1 MKEKSPY
8 SGTQAVLRAI
18 ALLKTFSDAQP
29 EWSLGQLA
37 RAVGLNKTTAYR
49 LLSALE
55 SERMLAR
62 NPATGAYRLG
72 PEAIAL
78 GGRALR
84 SNDLR
89 FASQGE
95 LEDLAQRVGEAASL
109 EILVGNQVMILAE
122 VPSSHLVATWQ
133 SVGTRFPAHATSTG
147 KLLLAYLSEAERA
160 GILQPPLAR
169 LTEKT
174 ITDLDELERQLAQV
188 RAQGFATADGEME
201 PGYVAVSA
209 PVHNHEGQVVAA
221 VSVGGPNIR
230 LSPQRLPEVISLVEA
245 TADRI
250 SGRLGWVGGSQPA
263 AARPVTVF
271 NATHLRKER

>member
-1 MKEKSPY
+1 MEEKNPY

-18 ALLKTFSDAQP
+18 ALLKTFSDTQP
-29 EWSLGQLA
+29 EWSLNQLA
-37 RAVGLNKTTAYR
+37 RAARLNKTTAYR

-55 SERMLAR
+55 SERLVTR
-62 NPATGAYRLG
+62 NSATGAYRLG

-109 EILVGNQVMILAE
+109 EILVGSQVMILAE
-122 VPSSHLVATWQ
+122 VPSSYLVATWQ

-147 KLLLAYLSEAERA
+147 KLLLAYLGEPERA
-160 GILQPPLAR
+160 KILQPPLAR
-169 LTEKT
+169 LTDKT
-174 ITDLDELERQLAQV
+174 ITDLDELEQQLAQV
-188 RAQGFATADGEME
+188 RAQGFATAEGEME

-221 VSVGGPNIR
+221 VSIGGPDIR
-230 LSPQRLPEVISLVEA
+230 LYPQRLPEVIALVKA
-245 TADRI
+245 TAERI
-250 SGRLGWVGGSQPA
+250 SSRLGWIDSSQPA
-263 AARPVTVF
+263 DSHHVTMLNAR
-271 NATHLRKER
+271 HLRKER

>member
-1 MKEKSPY
+1 MEEKNPY

-18 ALLKTFSDAQP
+18 ALLKTFSDTQP
-29 EWSLGQLA
+29 EWSLNQLA
-37 RAVGLNKTTAYR
+37 RAARLNKTTAYR

-55 SERMLAR
+55 SERLVTR

-109 EILVGNQVMILAE
+109 EILVGSQVMILAE
-122 VPSSHLVATWQ
+122 VPSSYLVATWQ

-147 KLLLAYLSEAERA
+147 KLLLAYLGEPERA
-160 GILQPPLAR
+160 RILQPPLAR
-169 LTEKT
+169 LTDKT
-174 ITDLDELERQLAQV
+174 ITDLDELEQQLAQV
-188 RAQGFATADGEME
+188 RAQGFATAEGEME

-221 VSVGGPNIR
+221 VSIGGPDIR
-230 LSPQRLPEVISLVEA
+230 LYPRRLPEVIALVKA
-245 TADRI
+245 TAERI
-250 SGRLGWVGGSQPA
+250 SSRLGWIGSPQPA
-263 AARPVTVF
+263 DSHHVTMLNAR
-271 NATHLRKER
+271 HLRKER

>member
-1 MKEKSPY
+1 MKEKNPY

-18 ALLKTFSDAQP
+18 ALLKTFSDPQP
-29 EWSLGQLA
+29 EWTLGQLA
-37 RAVGLNKTTAYR
+37 AAAGLNKTTAYR

-55 SERMLAR
+55 SERMVTR
-62 NPATGAYRLG
+62 NRATGAYRLG

-95 LEDLAQRVGEAASL
+95 LEDLARRVGEAASL

-147 KLLLAYLSEAERA
+147 KLLLAYLSEADRSA
-160 GILQPPLAR
+160 ILQPPLAR
-169 LTEKT
+169 LTDKT
-174 ITDLDELERQLAQV
+174 ITDLAELGRQLAQV
-188 RAQGFATADGEME
+188 RAQGFATAEGEME

-209 PVHNHEGQVVAA
+209 PVRNHEGQVVAA
-221 VSVGGPNIR
+221 VSIGGPDIR
-230 LSPQRLPEVISLVEA
+230 LYPQRLPEVITLVKA

-250 SGRLGWVGGSQPA
+250 SGRLGWTGSSPA
-263 AARPVTVF
+263 AERHIVTTLD
-271 NATHLRKER
+271 ATQSGKEC